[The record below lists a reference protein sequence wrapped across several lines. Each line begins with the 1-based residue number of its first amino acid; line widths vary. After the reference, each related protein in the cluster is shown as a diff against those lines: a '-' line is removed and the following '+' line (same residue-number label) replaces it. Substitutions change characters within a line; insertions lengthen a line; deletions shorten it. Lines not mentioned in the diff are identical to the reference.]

1 MVLKFDKGYFL
12 DRMLVKLLPIALLLF
27 SYVIPSNAL
36 AQSAKPS
43 TQIGPAIDCDRDGQQ
58 DDLRMDD
65 DGDGIPDRCLL
76 NQIKPALNRENYDRE
91 LKQLQAQPCQKATKT
106 VKNISY
112 IMCST
117 NGGKTIVSASE
128 ALLEVGDGVGF
139 WLKGDR
145 VRAIVFFGTGQVV
158 FFNRGVLEAQMSD
171 KGGVTTVF
179 TADERQQFERLERN
193 GVKKILQVFGR

>member
-1 MVLKFDKGYFL
+1 MT
-12 DRMLVKLLPIALLLF
+12 LVKLLPIALLSLAC
-27 SYVIPSNAL
+27 IIGGDAL
-36 AQSAKPS
+36 AQSAKAS
-43 TQIGPAIDCDRDGQQ
+43 RQIGPAIDCDRDGQQ
-58 DDLRMDD
+58 DDIRMDD
-65 DGDGIPDRCLL
+65 NGDGIPDRCLL
-76 NQIKPALNRENYDRE
+76 NQIKPAMNREYYDRE

-128 ALLEVGDGVGF
+128 ALVEVGDGVGF

-145 VRAIVFFGTGQVV
+145 VRAIVFFGSGEVV

-171 KGGVTTVF
+171 KEVTTVF
-179 TADERQQFERLERN
+179 TADERQQFERLEKD
-193 GVKKILQVFGR
+193 GVRRILQIFGK

>member
-1 MVLKFDKGYFL
+1 
-12 DRMLVKLLPIALLLF
+12 MLFKLLPIAMLLLN
-27 SYVIPSNAL
+27 SALSGGAL

-43 TQIGPAIDCDRDGQQ
+43 RQIGPAIDCDRDGQQ
-58 DDLRMDD
+58 DDIRMDD

-76 NQIKPALNRENYDRE
+76 NQIKPVMNRENYDRE

-106 VKNISY
+106 VKNVSY

-117 NGGKTIVSASE
+117 NAGKTVVSASE
-128 ALLEVGDGVGF
+128 ALVEVGDGVGF

-145 VRAIVFFGTGQVV
+145 VRAIVFFGTGEVV

-171 KGGVTTVF
+171 KEVTTVF
-179 TADERQQFERLERN
+179 TADERQQFERLEKA
-193 GVKKILQVFGR
+193 GVQRILQVFGR

>member
-1 MVLKFDKGYFL
+1 MT
-12 DRMLVKLLPIALLLF
+12 LVKLLTIALLLL
-27 SYVIPSNAL
+27 SSAIGGGVL

-58 DDLRMDD
+58 DDIRMDD
-65 DGDGIPDRCLL
+65 GGDGIPDRCLL
-76 NQIKPALNRENYDRE
+76 NQIKPAMNRENYDRE
-91 LKQLQAQPCQKATKT
+91 LKELQAQPCQKATKT

-112 IMCST
+112 MVCST

-128 ALLEVGDGVGF
+128 ALVEVGDGVGF

-145 VRAIVFFGTGQVV
+145 VRAIVFFGSGEIV

-171 KGGVTTVF
+171 KREVTTVF
-179 TADERQQFERLERN
+179 TADERQQFEGLERN

>member
-1 MVLKFDKGYFL
+1 MT
-12 DRMLVKLLPIALLLF
+12 LVKLLPIALLLF
-27 SYVIPSNAL
+27 SYAIGGGVL

-58 DDLRMDD
+58 DDIRMDD

-76 NQIKPALNRENYDRE
+76 NQIKPAMNRENYDRE
-91 LKQLQAQPCQKATKT
+91 LKELQAQPCQKATKT

-112 IMCST
+112 MVCSS

-128 ALLEVGDGVGF
+128 ALVEVGDGVGF

-145 VRAIVFFGTGQVV
+145 VRAIVFFGSGEIV

-171 KGGVTTVF
+171 KREVTTVF
-179 TADERQQFERLERN
+179 TADERQQFEGLERN

>member
-1 MVLKFDKGYFL
+1 MT
-12 DRMLVKLLPIALLLF
+12 LVKLLTIALLLL
-27 SYVIPSNAL
+27 SSAIGGGVL

-58 DDLRMDD
+58 DDIRMDD

-76 NQIKPALNRENYDRE
+76 NQIKPAMNRENYDRE
-91 LKQLQAQPCQKATKT
+91 LKELQAQPCQKATKT

-112 IMCST
+112 MVCST

-128 ALLEVGDGVGF
+128 ALVEVGDGVGF

-145 VRAIVFFGTGQVV
+145 VRAIVFFGSGEIV

-171 KGGVTTVF
+171 KREVTTVF
-179 TADERQQFERLERN
+179 TADERQQFEGLERN

>member
-1 MVLKFDKGYFL
+1 MVLKFDRGYFFNM
-12 DRMLVKLLPIALLLF
+12 MLFKLLPIALLLL
-27 SYVIPSNAL
+27 SSAISGGAL

-43 TQIGPAIDCDRDGQQ
+43 RQIGPAIDCDRDGQQ
-58 DDLRMDD
+58 DDIRMDD

-76 NQIKPALNRENYDRE
+76 NQIKPVMNRENYDLE

-128 ALLEVGDGVGF
+128 ALVEVGDGVGF

-145 VRAIVFFGTGQVV
+145 VRAIVFFGTGEVV

-171 KGGVTTVF
+171 KEVTTVF
-179 TADERQQFERLERN
+179 TADERQQFERLEKN
-193 GVKKILQVFGR
+193 GVQRILQVFGK